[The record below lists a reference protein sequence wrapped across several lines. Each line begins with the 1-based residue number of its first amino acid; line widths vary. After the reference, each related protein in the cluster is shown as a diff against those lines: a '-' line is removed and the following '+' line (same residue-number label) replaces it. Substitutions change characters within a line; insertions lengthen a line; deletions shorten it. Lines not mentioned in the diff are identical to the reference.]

1 MADGAS
7 VIILFLTGTRYELVD
22 GMLIE
27 MPPESTLNTQIATFL
42 LAVLQLGI
50 PHTRLGIRHQIATHD
65 MPPPALIV
73 EVVSPKQENRD
84 YRHKRSEYAAQCLP
98 EYWIVDTQPPALE
111 SGSCDV
117 LFVPSRKSTSPRRI
131 CNCGPDRARR
141 MTNPS
146 TTGVWEMLWSST

>member
-1 MADGAS
+1 
-7 VIILFLTGTRYELVD
+7 
-22 GMLIE
+22 MLILYKLQPTSDLE
-27 MPPESTLNTQIATFL
+27 ILKTSKSTTRKLGVQCPATW
-42 LAVLQLGI
+42 
-50 PHTRLGIRHQIATHD
+50 HSSTRLGIRNQIATHD

-84 YRHKRSEYAAQCLP
+84 YRHKRSEYAAQPIP
-98 EYWIVDTQPPALE
+98 EYWIVDTQPPTLE

-117 LFVPSRKSTSPRRI
+117 LFIPSRKSTSPRRI